1 MWQQNWIATFPKSPR
16 ALQSNTFNSDHGLQ
30 FLNSIDYC
38 VLSNEATDCDLE
50 SKNYGHTHIEI
61 RIYTQPQIVL

>member
-1 MWQQNWIATFPKSPR
+1 MWQQNWIAAFPKSPR

-38 VLSNEATDCDLE
+38 VMSNKATDCDLE
-50 SKNYGHTHIEI
+50 SKNYGHT
-61 RIYTQPQIVL
+61 RT